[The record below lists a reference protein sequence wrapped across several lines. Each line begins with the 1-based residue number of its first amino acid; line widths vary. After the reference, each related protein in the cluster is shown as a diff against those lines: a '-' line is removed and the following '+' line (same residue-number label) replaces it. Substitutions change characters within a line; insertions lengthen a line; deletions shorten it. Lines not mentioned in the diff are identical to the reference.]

1 VPVVA
6 AGGIADGR
14 GLAAALTLGAVGVN
28 IGTRFLASEEAAIED
43 SWKRALVDARSEDAV
58 KVDFTELFP
67 PAGPHGFFTR
77 PRALSTPFIEMWNPK
92 AGNIGERA
100 RDLGG
105 EMVEGIRGGR
115 GFDYI
120 PFTGET
126 AGMIGDVRP
135 AAEIVESLVREAE
148 EALRSAGGLAG

>member
-1 VPVVA
+1 
-6 AGGIADGR
+6 
-14 GLAAALTLGAVGVN
+14 
-28 IGTRFLASEEAAIED
+28 
-43 SWKRALVDARSEDAV
+43 
-58 KVDFTELFP
+58 
-67 PAGPHGFFTR
+67 
-77 PRALSTPFIEMWNPK
+77 MWNPK